1 MHFNVR
7 HETTYTYS
15 APVTLGPH
23 IVRLRPRDDGAQR
36 LRRYLLTITPEPS
49 LLSETL
55 DAEGNVVT
63 HAWFFGS
70 TDRLR
75 IVSEFE
81 VETLRENPFDYV
93 PNLGFDA
100 LPARYPAAVGPL
112 LAPYRQVA
120 EVDETVSS
128 FAGAVAAGTS
138 GSPQGFLD
146 ALNRAIHETIHRE
159 IREEGAAQPAPVTLQ
174 TKQGACRDL
183 AVLFMEACRTVGLA
197 ARFVSGYRR
206 GDLSRPDRHL
216 HAWAEVFIPGGG
228 WRGWDPVEGL
238 AVSDTHVALAA
249 SYAQGG
255 TMPIEG
261 AFFGAGVTSQLAYA
275 IQIEA
280 GETVG
285 TR

>member
-1 MHFNVR
+1 MHFHVR

-23 IVRLRPRDDGAQR
+23 VIRLRPRDDGAQR
-36 LRRYLLTITPEPS
+36 LERYALTITPEPS
-49 LLSETL
+49 LVSDTL
-55 DAEGNVVT
+55 DTEGNVVT

-75 IVSEFE
+75 IVAEFDAE
-81 VETLRENPFDYV
+81 ATRTNPFDYV
-93 PNLGFDA
+93 PSLGFDG
-100 LPARYPAAVGPL
+100 LPARYPAAAASR
-112 LAPYRQVA
+112 LAHYRQVA
-120 EVDETVSS
+120 EVDETAAT

-146 ALNRAIHETIHRE
+146 ALNRAIHETVHRE
-159 IREEGAAQPAPVTLQ
+159 IRAEGPAQPAAVTLQ

-183 AVLFMEACRTVGLA
+183 AVLFMEASRSVGLA

-206 GDLSRPDRHL
+206 GDLARPDRHL

-238 AVSDTHVALAA
+238 AVSDTHIALAA
-249 SYAQGG
+249 AADQSG
-255 TMPIEG
+255 TMPVEG
-261 AFFGAGVTSQLAYA
+261 AYFGAGVTSTLDYSIA
-275 IQIEA
+275 IRVE
-280 GETVG
+280 
-285 TR
+285 